1 MKSFVRLVLLVLVL
15 LTVALFSAL
24 TAMRFAIHGREV
36 AVPKLIGLTPAE
48 AERSISALGLQIM
61 LERQYYSP
69 DITEGKIMSQLPQP
83 DTRVRRGWRVRVAES
98 LGPQRVQ
105 IPDVLGESERAAELT
120 IRRRGLDVGAI
131 AQIEMHGPS
140 ADQVISQSPPAN
152 ASGVSAPK
160 ISLLVT
166 TAAARQAFVMPN
178 FVGQP
183 LGKVARALQDAGLRL
198 GTVNVSTQAADQS
211 GAATPP
217 LGAVLSPPPSASPT
231 SIIVAQTPAAGK
243 RGPGW
248 SLVHECTGAAAILDI
263 DRSRDWHTPLVGDQL
278 QQPSAFYSFSR
289 LAMHE
294 LNAAIRPEDTAQLRH
309 VRLDLRP
316 VAAGNY
322 VALIEPE

>member
-1 MKSFVRLVLLVLVL
+1 MKSFVRLVLLALAL

-48 AERSISALGLQIM
+48 AERSVSALGLQIM
-61 LERQYYSP
+61 VERQYYSP
-69 DITEGKIMSQLPQP
+69 AIAEGKIMSQLPQP

-183 LGKVARALQDAGLRL
+183 LGNVARALQDAGLRL

-217 LGAVLSPPPSASPT
+217 LGAVPSPPPSASPT
-231 SIIVAQTPAAGK
+231 SIIVAQTPAAGEK
-243 RGPGW
+243 
-248 SLVHECTGAAAILDI
+248 VMAD
-263 DRSRDWHTPLVGDQL
+263 
-278 QQPSAFYSFSR
+278 SAVNF
-289 LAMHE
+289 E
-294 LNAAIRPEDTAQLRH
+294 VKP
-309 VRLDLRP
+309 
-316 VAAGNY
+316 
-322 VALIEPE
+322 